1 MSLVARIASLA
12 QRDAMTTIGIALSAV
27 WLLLI
32 GLFWFMAPEGDGPGG
47 ALGRLAVVTGAVL
60 PLALIWLAVGLG
72 RSIAVLK
79 AEAQDLRLR
88 LGQMREAAE
97 IRSEP
102 SAATTR
108 PVVQASQ
115 PLAQSTRA
123 TAPGPSAPIQAA
135 PRNRAA
141 DTRQAALRFEAPEN
155 QPVDPETLVLAL
167 DFPDGPEDH
176 EAIIALRQ
184 ALKDQSAA
192 RTLRAAQDVVTL
204 LAARGVYMDDLP
216 PEPVA
221 TVALWRRFAAG
232 DRSEGMAGLDG
243 IHAADAI
250 GITRDFLHR
259 DEIFRDSAH
268 HFLRH
273 FDGTLAGLIPQ
284 LDDAQVAA
292 LVQTRSARAFL
303 LLGKLAGIFAQT
315 GVETGA

>member
-1 MSLVARIASLA
+1 MSLVARITSLA

-32 GLFWFMAPEGDGPGG
+32 GLFWFLAPGGEGSGG
-47 ALGRLAVVTGAVL
+47 ALGQLAVVTGAIL

-72 RSIAVLK
+72 RSIAMLK

-88 LGQMREAAE
+88 LGQMREAAD
-97 IRSEP
+97 IRPEP
-102 SAATTR
+102 SAPR
-108 PVVQASQ
+108 PAPQAGQPQPQPARAMAQVPGTPVQ
-115 PLAQSTRA
+115 P
-123 TAPGPSAPIQAA
+123 A
-135 PRNRAA
+135 PRNRVA
-141 DTRQAALRFEAPEN
+141 DTRQAALRFEAPPES

-176 EAIIALRQ
+176 EAIAALRQ

-216 PEPVA
+216 PEPA
-221 TVALWRRFAAG
+221 APASLWRRFASG

-243 IHAADAI
+243 IHEAQAI

-273 FDGTLAGLIPQ
+273 FDGTLVGLIPQ

-292 LVQTRSARAFL
+292 LAQTRSARAFL
-303 LLGKLAGIFAQT
+303 LLGKLAGIFA
-315 GVETGA
+315 ETGIDSGT